1 MIENA
6 TNLTTTTIVDI
17 LPTVKSI
24 LVFIFGFFVG
34 SGVVAVF
41 FNSYFNKKL
50 QLNQQE
56 FDAMIKIKDGFASD
70 KMREAMMRLG
80 KFKRKSPSTFV
91 EIFSEM
97 LNNGDSEADQ
107 INHDSGKYSHHF
119 CDNVFGLLDKVDD
132 AFIKRAV
139 NISQVQLL
147 LDVVDPLEKE
157 KAEYYKTEYDENIAK
172 ECRRIFE
179 KKLKKK

>member
-6 TNLTTTTIVDI
+6 TNLTNTTIVDI
-17 LPTVKSI
+17 LPIGKSI
-24 LVFIFGFFVG
+24 MVFIFGFLAG
-34 SGVVAVF
+34 AGVVAVF
-41 FNSYFNKKL
+41 LNSRFNKKL
-50 QLNQQE
+50 QRNQQE
-56 FDAMIKIKDGFASD
+56 FDARLKIKDGFASD
-70 KMREAMMRLG
+70 EMRKAMMRLG
-80 KFKRKSPSTFV
+80 KFKREKPSTFV

-97 LNNGDSEADQ
+97 LNNGDSKADQ

-139 NISQVQLL
+139 NTSQVQLL

-157 KAEYYKTEYDENIAK
+157 KAEYYKMEYDENIAK

-179 KKLKKK
+179 KQLKKK